1 MKKDRDFLIEVAR
14 KYYLDGK
21 SQAEI
26 AGEYEIS
33 RPTVANILK
42 ECRER
47 GIVEIRIE
55 DSSSSLVSALSKQM
69 QAELGMDQVIVVP
82 SGENSQTNLVNTGKA
97 AGELLHA
104 MLEDEMKIGISW
116 GTSLYQ
122 VVFNISRKNY
132 MGIEVIQMVGGL
144 GADNTNVDGFQLASA
159 LAMKLNG
166 TYRTIQAP
174 ICVQS
179 RELKEMLENE
189 HRISEVLHKMNSI
202 DIALVGISSDIPE
215 SSSLVREGFIS
226 TGEQEDILKAGAIGH
241 ICGYHYDREGQFLDI
256 PANERVIGIKKE
268 ELKGISRVVGV
279 ASGAGKGKA
288 ILGAARGEIIKSIV
302 TDEAA
307 ALACLSE
314 LKR

>member
-42 ECRER
+42 SCREL

-55 DSSSSLVSALSKQM
+55 SSSSSLVSALSRQI
-69 QAELGMDQVIVVP
+69 QAELELDQVVVVP
-82 SGENSQTNLVNTGKA
+82 SEGSAQINLANTGKA
-97 AGELLHA
+97 AGELLLTL
-104 MLEDEMKIGISW
+104 LEDGMKIGISW

-122 VVFNISRKNY
+122 VVSNLSRKSY
-132 MGIEVIQMVGGL
+132 MNIEVIQMVGGL
-144 GADNTNVDGFQLASA
+144 GADNMNFDGFQLAQGLSK
-159 LAMKLNG
+159 KLNG

-202 DIALVGISSDIPE
+202 DVALVGISSDIPE

-226 TGEQEDILKAGAIGH
+226 AGEQEEILQAGAVGH
-241 ICGYHYDREGQFLDI
+241 ICGYHYDLKGDFLDI
-256 PANERVIGIKKE
+256 SANQRVVGITKGELKEIPRVI
-268 ELKGISRVVGV
+268 GV
-279 ASGAGKGKA
+279 ASGAQKGKA
-288 ILGAARGEIIKSIV
+288 ILGAARGGIIKSIV

-307 ALACLSE
+307 ALTVLSE